1 MSARIVKKP
10 CKSLLEMR
18 AFSFKIQGWGCWLED
33 PEVDLQRFHLRQ
45 RFGCANLLTC
55 GHLLEDFFKGSYKSC
70 CRGCGFGFDVQTS
83 DETLKTLHFELGS
96 AIDVR

>member
-1 MSARIVKKP
+1 MLSPLRFKGGAVGLRI
-10 CKSLLEMR
+10 
-18 AFSFKIQGWGCWLED
+18 
-33 PEVDLQRFHLRQ
+33 QRLFCSGFHLRQ

-55 GHLLEDFFKGSYKSC
+55 GHLLEEFFKGSYKSC